1 MLIIFSESLRMIFV
15 QNYDILLFAHV
26 IMWKSYGMMSMF
38 INEKVLFNFYLHFE
52 NVVFVF
58 EIVNLW
64 GIVKRKMRNKRP
76 KNADELKATV
86 KETWASYH
94 LSSDTN

>member
-1 MLIIFSESLRMIFV
+1 MIFV

-64 GIVKRKMRNKRP
+64 GIVKRKMRKKRP
-76 KNADELKATV
+76 KKCR
-86 KETWASYH
+86 
-94 LSSDTN
+94 